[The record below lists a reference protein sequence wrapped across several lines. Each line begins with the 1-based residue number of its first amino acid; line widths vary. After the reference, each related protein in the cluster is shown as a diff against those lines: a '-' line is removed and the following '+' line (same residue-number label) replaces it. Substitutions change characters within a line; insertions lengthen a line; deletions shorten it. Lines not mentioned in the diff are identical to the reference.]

1 MEHCVRSIPC
11 ERAEVTLMNKQASY
25 HTAPGAYAQT
35 EREFYTKI
43 WNGPTCLQKLLH
55 KFEYELYNENLN
67 SQQV

>member
-1 MEHCVRSIPC
+1 VRIGQDRDEFQMEHCVRSIPC

-43 WNGPTCLQKLLH
+43 
-55 KFEYELYNENLN
+55 
-67 SQQV
+67 